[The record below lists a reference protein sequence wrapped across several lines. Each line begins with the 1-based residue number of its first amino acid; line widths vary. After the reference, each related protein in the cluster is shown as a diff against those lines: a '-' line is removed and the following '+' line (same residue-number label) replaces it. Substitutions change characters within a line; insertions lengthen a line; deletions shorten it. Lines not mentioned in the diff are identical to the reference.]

1 MAQHAPN
8 AFFRRVSGMKVI
20 CDRGALVEALNLI
33 SGVVVARTPK
43 PVLACVKLVA
53 ADGALSVSATDLEV
67 SVRISTA
74 RVEVQTPGSALIPA
88 DKLSQIVRES
98 VDSTLTLTVEQDVAE
113 IRGQDSRYKVFGY
126 PVADY
131 PPVPEFT
138 GEPHFLA
145 TAGDLHKLIS
155 QTIFATARDNSRYAV
170 NGVLLERQGNKLS
183 VVATDGR
190 RLAMAKGTCKAVK
203 GDDALITA
211 IVPTKALN
219 MILRVFSTP
228 EQEVKVRLADNQ
240 ILFATDNAVLS
251 SNLVEGSFPPY
262 KDVIPRDGDKKATIA
277 AAALTSAVRRAA
289 LLTNE
294 ESKGVRFAFGPNGA
308 TLTSRAPEMGEAEVS
323 APLASYVGDPIE
335 IGFNP
340 TFILDAM
347 KVVDTEQVI
356 IELKAANK
364 PGVIRTGPDFLYVVM
379 PVALQ

>member
-1 MAQHAPN
+1 
-8 AFFRRVSGMKVI
+8 MKVI

-53 ADGALSVSATDLEV
+53 ADGTLSISATDLEV

-74 RVEVQTPGSALIPA
+74 RVEVQTPGSALILA

-98 VDSTLTLTVEQDVAE
+98 VDPTLTLTVEQDVAE

-155 QTIFATARDNSRYAV
+155 QTIFATARENSRYAI

-203 GDDALITA
+203 GDDALIAA

-240 ILFATDNAVLS
+240 IIFATDDAVLS

-277 AAALTSAVRRAA
+277 KDVLASAVRRAA

-294 ESKGVRFAFGPNGA
+294 ESKGVRLAFSPQGV
-308 TLTSRAPEMGEAEVS
+308 TLTSRAPEMGEAEVT
-323 APLASYVGDPIE
+323 APLVSYVGEPIE

-340 TFILDAM
+340 AFILDAM
-347 KVVDTEQVI
+347 KVVDTEQVT

-364 PGVIRTGPDFLYVVM
+364 PSVIRTGPDFLYVVM
-379 PVALQ
+379 PVNLQ